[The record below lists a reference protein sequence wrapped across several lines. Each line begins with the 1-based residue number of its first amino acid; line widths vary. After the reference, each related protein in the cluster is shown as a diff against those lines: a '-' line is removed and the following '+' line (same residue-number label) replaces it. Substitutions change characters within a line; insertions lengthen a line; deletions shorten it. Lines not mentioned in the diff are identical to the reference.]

1 MVLEVVMC
9 LAINIY
15 HESRGEPFRGQVSV
29 AHTVMNR
36 VESQRY
42 PNNACDVVHQGPIT
56 ESWKTKQFKDLADS
70 ERVYFPVK
78 NKCQFSWYCDGKE
91 DKIVNEKSF
100 LKAMKVALYVYSGK
114 SKDPTNGATHYH
126 ATYVK
131 PYWASHMKHQVTI
144 GRHMFYK

>member
-15 HESRGEPFRGQVSV
+15 HESRSEPFLGQVSV

-36 VESQRY
+36 VESQHY
-42 PNNACDVVHQGPIT
+42 PNNACDVVHQGPIR
-56 ESWKTKQFKDLADS
+56 ESWKTKQFKDLAEA

-91 DKIVNEKSF
+91 DIIANEKAL
-100 LKAMKVALYVYSGK
+100 LKAVKVALYVYSGE
-114 SKDPTNGATHYH
+114 SKDPTDGATHYH

-131 PYWASHMKHQVTI
+131 PYWAPHMKHQVTI

>member
-15 HESRGEPFRGQVSV
+15 HESRREPTLGQVSV

-36 VESQRY
+36 VESQHY
-42 PNNACDVVHQGPIT
+42 PDNACDVVYQGPIT
-56 ESWKTKQFKDLADS
+56 ESWKTKQFKDLAEA

-78 NKCQFSWYCDGKE
+78 YKCQFSWYCDGE
-91 DKIVNEKSF
+91 LDIIDDKKAL
-100 LKAMKVALYVYSGK
+100 LKAIKVAQYVYSGK

-131 PYWASHMKHQVTI
+131 PYWATHMKHQITI